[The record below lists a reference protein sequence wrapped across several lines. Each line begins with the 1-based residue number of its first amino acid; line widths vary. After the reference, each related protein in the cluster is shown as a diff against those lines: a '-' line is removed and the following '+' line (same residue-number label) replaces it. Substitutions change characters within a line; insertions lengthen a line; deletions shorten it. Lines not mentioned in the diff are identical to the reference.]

1 MACAF
6 PSSPKKNT
14 ENEFK
19 NLRKMFTPAEI
30 EILELIIINLGP
42 PANWRPKNWVDYQ
55 TKEINPGIASLL
67 FGTNTLT
74 YKTRFHVCLFTF
86 YNGCPTDVM
95 DSWFHIRGLLK
106 DRAAYNHVA
115 SIWANLRSR
124 KWELDLSKRQYHF
137 FCLHNFTYCHLDG
150 TPFNNMSGV
159 LYGEQIN
166 EIPIQCTQ
174 ILSQTQPKFLSSE
187 EVLESITGAEMCN
200 LDEDEFIFSQ
210 KTQTEVDSI
219 CKLLNESGSIQQDEF
234 DDFEKT
240 QKNEKNVDIQQ
251 KDCLYSE
258 NICFETNNLDLS
270 PSTIQE
276 INYLHH
282 LSLAEPEEMDLETE
296 VSCYLSLHKQ
306 IDI

>member
-6 PSSPKKNT
+6 PSSTNKNT

-86 YNGCPTDVM
+86 FNGCPTDVM

-106 DRAAYNHVA
+106 DRAAYNHVS

-124 KWELDLSKRQYHF
+124 KWELGISKRQYHYF
-137 FCLHNFTYCHLDG
+137 SLHTFSYCHLDG
-150 TPFNNMSGV
+150 TPFHNISGV
-159 LYGEQIN
+159 LYGEKITD
-166 EIPIQCTQ
+166 IPLQCTQ
-174 ILSQTQPKFLSSE
+174 ILSQPKAKLLSSE
-187 EVLESITGAEMCN
+187 DLMESINGAEMCN
-200 LDEDEFIFSQ
+200 LDEDDFILSQ
-210 KTQTEVDSI
+210 KTQTEVDAIS
-219 CKLLNESGSIQQDEF
+219 KLLNESGTIEEGEF
-234 DDFEKT
+234 DDVEKT
-240 QKNEKNVDIQQ
+240 KKNANNLDIQN
-251 KDCLYSE
+251 KDVLYSE
-258 NICFETNNLDLS
+258 NIIFDTNNLS
-270 PSTIQE
+270 PNTIQE
-276 INYLHH
+276 VRYLHH
-282 LSLAEPEEMDLETE
+282 LSMAEPEEMDIETE
-296 VSCYLSLHKQ
+296 VSCNLSLYKQ
-306 IDI
+306 I